1 MKKFALLLALALLLT
16 GCAQAIPNGTQAP
29 TSSQQPTDSQ
39 APTASQ
45 APSTQP
51 PATHPDPGT
60 LPPLVPAAVSRE
72 DRVRAAD
79 FALRLTSAAAKK
91 GENTLVS
98 PMSVLFALAVT
109 ANGAAGET
117 RQQMESVLGA
127 PVDRLN
133 GYLSGL
139 RQAALESGALNI
151 ANAVWCETEELVPIR
166 PDFETALRDW
176 YGAELFRQPFTRAT
190 LEQINQWVKKQT
202 DGQIEEILSDLPQE
216 TVMCLVN
223 ALSFDSEWVE
233 PFREDQIGPA
243 DFTQA
248 DGTVKET
255 DFLYGTE
262 SVYLEN
268 QLATGFRK
276 DYAGGDFAF
285 VALLPKEGVT
295 PEEVLAGL
303 DGESL
308 QALLEGAEAADVHLS
323 MPMFQVEG
331 DYALKEILTAMGMP
345 DAFEADTADFSH
357 MSPMPLYIGQVVHK
371 TSLTL
376 TAMGTRAG
384 AATAVMMDA
393 AGALDPNGYK
403 SVQLD
408 RPFVYM
414 IIHSETNLPVFI
426 GILNAV

>member
-1 MKKFALLLALALLLT
+1 MKKIALLLALALLLT
-16 GCAQAIPNGTQAP
+16 GCAQAVPNGTQTP
-29 TSSQQPTDSQ
+29 TVSQP
-39 APTASQ
+39 PV
-45 APSTQP
+45 TQP
-51 PATHPDPGT
+51 PATHPDPGP
-60 LPPLVPAAVSRE
+60 LPPLVPAAVTRQ
-72 DRVRAAD
+72 DRVQAAD

-98 PMSVLFALAVT
+98 PMSVLFALAMT

-127 PVDRLN
+127 PVEQLN

-151 ANAVWCETEELVPIR
+151 ANAVWCEPEELVPLR
-166 PDFETALRDW
+166 PDFETAIRDW

-190 LEQINQWVKKQT
+190 LEQINQWVKEQT

-223 ALSFDSEWVE
+223 ALSFDAEWME

-255 DFLYGTE
+255 DFLYGME

-268 QLATGFRK
+268 ELATGFRK

-295 PEEVLAGL
+295 PEEVLDRL
-303 DGESL
+303 DGEAL
-308 QALLEGAEAADVHLS
+308 QALLEGAQEASVDLS
-323 MPMFQVEG
+323 LPMFQVEG
-331 DYALKEILTAMGMP
+331 GYALKEILAAMGMP
-345 DAFEADTADFSH
+345 DAFDVDEADFSH
-357 MSPMPLYIGQVVHK
+357 MSATPLYIGQVVHK

-384 AATAVMMDA
+384 AATAVMVDA

-414 IIHSETNLPVFI
+414 IIHRETNLPVFI
-426 GILNAV
+426 GILNTV